1 MLVIQNLANR
11 EKLKR
16 EYLRPRL
23 QHNTQPELE
32 NGGQSLNRIG
42 LRKEEKAFETRVPLV
57 PDHVRLLR
65 DKHGIDFVLEPSD
78 QRAFSEEEYGIDVT
92 PLKDS
97 GIPIVMG
104 IKEMPNDIFEKDIVY
119 IFFSHT
125 IKGQTSN
132 MPMLKR
138 IMDVGATLIDYERVV
153 DETGRRLI
161 FFGNWAGM
169 AGISDTLRVLGQR
182 LELMG
187 ITPNPFAGMKTTLEI
202 KELDE
207 LKEEFELLENR
218 IKDQGLP
225 SELTPFVVGF
235 AGYGNVSRGAQEI
248 FDILPH
254 KTVNPDELSKLTPES
269 NLLYKCVFKEE
280 HMVEPKDSSLKFNLQ
295 DYYKNGKSK
304 YEGIFHR
311 HIPYI
316 TVLMNCIYW
325 SAKYPRLV
333 TLDFIR
339 NHWTSDDRRL
349 QVVGDI
355 SCDVRGAIEFTV
367 RCTSP
372 DKPAFTYII
381 DEDRA
386 ELGVEGKGPVIM
398 AVDNLP
404 CELPRESSTSFSET
418 LLDFIPA
425 LAKADFTVDFSDL
438 ELPREFKDAVIVYR
452 GKLTEKFQYLEQYLP
467 KEEN

>member
-1 MLVIQNLANR
+1 MLVIHNFADR
-11 EKLKR
+11 ERLKQGYIR
-16 EYLRPRL
+16 QRA
-23 QHNTQPELE
+23 QHHIQLELE
-32 NGGQSLNRIG
+32 NGGQSLNKIG

-57 PDHVRLLR
+57 PDHVKALTK
-65 DKHGIDFVLEPSD
+65 KHGIDFVLEPSD
-78 QRAFSEEEYGIDVT
+78 QRAFSEKEYGIDVASM
-92 PLKDS
+92 KNS
-97 GIPIVMG
+97 GVPVVMG
-104 IKEMPNDIFEKDIVY
+104 IKEMPIDIFEKDIVY

-125 IKGQTSN
+125 IKGQASN

-138 IMDVGATLIDYERVV
+138 MMDVGATLIDYERVV
-153 DETGRRLI
+153 DEKGRRLI

-169 AGISDTLRVLGQR
+169 AGISDTFRVLGER
-182 LELMG
+182 LELKG
-187 ITPNPFAGMKTTLEI
+187 IKPNPFAGIKTTLEI

-207 LKEEFELLENR
+207 LKEEFELLRDR
-218 IKDQGLP
+218 INEQGLP
-225 SELTPFVVGF
+225 SELMPFVVGF

-254 KTVNPDELSKLTPES
+254 KTVDPEDLPGVTPKS

-280 HMVEPKDSSLKFNLQ
+280 HMVEPKDSSAEFDLQ
-295 DYYKNGKSK
+295 DYYTNGKSK
-304 YEGIFHR
+304 YVGTFHK
-311 HIPYI
+311 HVPYI
-316 TVLMNCIYW
+316 TMLMNCIYW
-325 SAKYPRLV
+325 TNKYPRLV

-339 NHWTSDDRRL
+339 NHWNKDDRKL

-355 SCDVRGAIEFTV
+355 SCDVKGAIEFTLQ
-367 RCTSP
+367 CTHA

-381 DEDRA
+381 DENRA
-386 ELGVEGKGPVIM
+386 ELGVEGDGPVVM

-425 LAKADFTVDFSDL
+425 LANADFTADFSDL